1 MQGNT
6 DAGITLIFGFYGKD
20 AYWLVH
26 VQENTYAGITLIFGF
41 YSNDT

>member
-1 MQGNT
+1 M
-6 DAGITLIFGFYGKD
+6 FGFFSND
-20 AYWLVH
+20 TYWLVH

>member
-1 MQGNT
+1 VNT
-6 DAGITLIFGFYGKD
+6 YAGITLIPSFYGND
-20 AYWLVH
+20 TYWLVH